1 MDCPERDFKDE
12 LNCTCL
18 SNQTACDCF
27 KTNNPSCPRED
38 GCIDNSKKN
47 DGNFD
52 CNDKS
57 DEPYLISFVEKSC
70 ESCTFK
76 IFRFTSIEGCENM
89 AEEIC
94 DNSTCKAVPNINCTK
109 TFCKE
114 PKNFICFSKCLSS
127 IQPYPLP
134 ANCTNFFICKNR
146 EITMA
151 SSFCNGKPDCSDSS
165 DEIQNQFG
173 FKCQGSKEFSCV
185 LPQDNL
191 HDGDTRQCSNNA
203 NVLLDEKPI
212 EKANRFKCLD
222 NSSEISIDQVCD
234 NILDCPDLSDECL
247 CPINLNNLLCKTR
260 FQNSN
265 VTVPG
270 HYSCGAVNTECSEFQ
285 SIHIKEAACDGN
297 NVANDIASSN
307 TIRCQAKYKM
317 VYATRCDGIPECS
330 NFEDECSGCSR
341 EPEFCKDKCH
351 SFYPMGDRYCNGF
364 EDFSHRYLGK
374 AECDKGFD
382 EKEKICKNR
391 FRCKAGQQVNIP
403 LLSVNDQ
410 IVDCDNGDDEDGK
423 HSLSSSKKMIKDDI
437 ISVFV
442 WIIAIVTL
450 CGNGYV
456 IYSTSHLLR
465 KKKMHDF
472 LRVNHIL
479 ILNLSIADFIMGIYL
494 LIVSIKNLQF
504 MGKYGEVDLK
514 WKTGFTCSLCGV
526 LAIISSETSCF
537 IMSILSTFRLVN
549 IMRPLKSL
557 SYPAKPWF
565 ILLGLTWLS
574 SFLLAVLPLVD
585 FFEDFFVYQLY
596 FDVPFTQNKSVTK
609 SDILTMACRH
619 ASIFN
624 HSFIKNGSWE
634 FAMPYLKDKFNTTVE
649 KIHYYGETSLCMP
662 RFYVHKDEDASEFPI
677 FIISLNFVSFV
688 YVCLSYLLI
697 FKVTS
702 NRPVSNKQVDI
713 QNAKLQKRIV
723 RLLATDF
730 ICWIPICI
738 IAFVKYLYNISL
750 PTFVYTVTI
759 TFLLPVNS
767 ALNPLLYTPF
777 FDKLFE
783 KIQTCSSKPG

>member
-1 MDCPERDFKDE
+1 MK
-12 LNCTCL
+12 
-18 SNQTACDCF
+18 
-27 KTNNPSCPRED
+27 
-38 GCIDNSKKN
+38 
-47 DGNFD
+47 
-52 CNDKS
+52 
-57 DEPYLISFVEKSC
+57 
-70 ESCTFK
+70 
-76 IFRFTSIEGCENM
+76 EG
-89 AEEIC
+89 IC
-94 DNSTCKAVPNINCTK
+94 DNSTCKAVPNINCNEI
-109 TFCKE
+109 FCQE

-127 IQPYPLP
+127 TPPTTLP

-146 EITMA
+146 GIIIA
-151 SSFCNGKPDCSDSS
+151 SSFCDGKPDCSDSS

-173 FKCQGSKEFSCV
+173 FKCQGSREFSCV

-191 HDGDTRQCSNNA
+191 HDSNTPQCFSYID
-203 NVLLDEKPI
+203 VLLDKNKNE
-212 EKANRFKCLD
+212 ATNRFKCLD
-222 NSSEISIDQVCD
+222 SWYEISIHQVCD

-247 CPINLNNLLCKTR
+247 CPINLHKSLCKTR
-260 FQNSN
+260 FENSN

-270 HYSCGAVNTECSEFQ
+270 HYSCGAVNMDCSNFQ
-285 SIHIKEAACDGN
+285 SIHIKEAECDGS
-297 NVANDIASSN
+297 NVANNIASSN

-317 VYATRCDGIPECS
+317 VDATRCDGIPECS
-330 NFEDECSGCSR
+330 NFEDECSGCSL

-351 SFYPMGDRYCNGF
+351 SFYPMGDRYCDGY
-364 EDFSHRYLGK
+364 EDLAYNYLPNP
-374 AECDKGFD
+374 ECGKGFD
-382 EKEKICKNR
+382 EKDEFCKKFR
-391 FRCKAGQQVNIP
+391 FRCQAGQEVSIP
-403 LLSVNDQ
+403 SQLENDQ
-410 IVDCDNGDDEDGK
+410 IVHCDNGDDEDGK
-423 HSLSSSKKMIKDDI
+423 HSLSSSTRMIKDDI
-437 ISVFV
+437 ISVFM

-465 KKKMHDF
+465 KKKMHKL

-504 MGKYGEVDLK
+504 MGKYGEVDLQ
-514 WKTGFTCSLCGV
+514 WKTGFICSLCGV

-549 IMRPLKSL
+549 IMQPLKSL

-574 SFLLAVLPLVD
+574 AFLLALLPLVN

-596 FDVPFTQNKSVTK
+596 INVLFTQNKSVTK

-624 HSFIKNGSWE
+624 HSFIQNGSWE
-634 FAMPYLKDKFNTTVE
+634 FVIPYLTDKFITTAE

-677 FIISLNFVSFV
+677 FIVSLNFVSFF
-688 YVCLSYLLI
+688 YVCLSYILI
-697 FKVTS
+697 YKIAS

-713 QNAKLQKRIV
+713 QNAKFQKRIV

-750 PTFVYTVTI
+750 PTFVYTVTV
-759 TFLLPVNS
+759 TFLLPINS

-783 KIQTCSSKPG
+783 KIQTCSSKLLM